1 MRVLVEGL
9 VFGES
14 ARWHEGR
21 LWVCDWGT
29 GEVIAVGA
37 DGATEVVVLVPSYPL
52 CIDWLPDG
60 RMLAVS
66 GADGRL
72 LRLEPDG
79 RLATHAELGEL
90 SSGRWNEVAV
100 DCRGNA
106 YVNGGAGVIARV
118 DAHGAA
124 EVVATG
130 LAFPN
135 GMVVTPDGS
144 TLIVA
149 ESHAGRLTAFDISPD
164 NGTLAGRRV
173 WAALGDGAPDGIA
186 LDDGALWYADVP
198 HQRCVRV
205 TEGGEVLDQVE
216 VDRGCFSCAVS
227 DDGTLFIVATEWHG
241 FEQMFTDPRTGR
253 VLAHSRARLE

>member
-37 DGATEVVVLVPSYPL
+37 DGATEVVVRVPSYPL

-66 GADGRL
+66 GGDGRL
-72 LRLEPDG
+72 LRLEADG

-90 SSGRWNEVAV
+90 SSGRWNEVTV
-100 DCRGNA
+100 DGRGNA
-106 YVNGGAGVIARV
+106 YVNGGEGVIARA

-130 LAFPN
+130 LEFPN

-144 TLIVA
+144 RLMVA

-164 NGTLAGRRV
+164 NATLEGRRV

-205 TEGGEVLDQVE
+205 AEGGQVLDQVE

-241 FEQMFTDPRTGR
+241 FEQMFTGPRTGR
-253 VLAHSRARLE
+253 VLAHSPGLLE

>member
-14 ARWHEGR
+14 ARWHAER

-29 GEVIAVGA
+29 GEVIAVEA
-37 DGATEVVVLVPSYPL
+37 DGATEVAVRVPSYPL

-66 GADGRL
+66 GGDGRL
-72 LRLEPDG
+72 LRVEPDG
-79 RLATHAELGEL
+79 QLATHAELGEL

-100 DCRGNA
+100 DGRGNA
-106 YVNGGAGVIARV
+106 YVNGGEGVIVRV
-118 DAHGAA
+118 HAQGAA
-124 EVVATG
+124 EVVATE

-149 ESHAGRLTAFDISPD
+149 ESHASRLTAFDITPED
-164 NGTLAGRRV
+164 GTLARRRV
-173 WAALGDGAPDGIA
+173 WATLGDGVPDGIS
-186 LDDGALWYADVP
+186 LDGGSLWYADVP

-205 TEGGEVLDQVE
+205 AEGGEVLDQVD

-227 DDGTLFIVATEWHG
+227 EDGTLFIVATEWHG
-241 FEQMFTDPRTGR
+241 FEQMFTGPRTGR
-253 VLAHSRARLE
+253 VLAHVRDPLD

>member
-1 MRVLVEGL
+1 MRVVVEGL

-14 ARWHEGR
+14 ARWHAGR

-29 GEVIAVGA
+29 GGVIAVGA
-37 DGATEVVVLVPSYPL
+37 DGATEVVVRVPSYPL

-66 GADGRL
+66 GGDGRL
-72 LRLEPDG
+72 LRVEADG
-79 RLATHAELGEL
+79 QLATHAELGEL

-100 DCRGNA
+100 DGRGNA
-106 YVNGGAGVIARV
+106 YVNGGEGVIARV
-118 DAHGAA
+118 DAQGAA
-124 EVVATG
+124 AVVATG

-149 ESHAGRLTAFDISPD
+149 ESHASRLTAFDIAPED
-164 NGTLAGRRV
+164 GTLARRRV
-173 WAALGDGAPDGIA
+173 WATLGDGVPDGIS
-186 LDDGALWYADVP
+186 LDGGSLWYADVP
-198 HQRCVRV
+198 HQRCVQV
-205 TEGGEVLDQVE
+205 AEGGEILDQVE

-241 FEQMFTDPRTGR
+241 FEQMFTGPRTGR
-253 VLAHSRARLE
+253 VLAQVRDPD